1 MELLKLAGI
10 IAVSAAVGTFAGDKA
25 FAAIEGKL
33 PAAVTPY
40 KGGVRIGF
48 EAAGATVAFVVLKS
62 II

>member
-10 IAVSAAVGTFAGDKA
+10 AFASAAVGVFAGDKA

-40 KGGVRIGF
+40 KAGVRVGM
-48 EAAGATVAFVVLKS
+48 EAAAVTVAFVVIKS
-62 II
+62 VI